1 MRLVDAAPVWLECSG
16 CGQRVPL
23 TEPHPFACPGARVDD
38 DVDHV
43 LVRKVDLT
51 APVPAA
57 ALAFPPTV
65 EGNPYLSLR
74 ELYSYAH
81 RARALGVTEV
91 ELVAL
96 VEGLDAA
103 VASVD
108 GRGFLPTPLRS
119 AATLAARLGAPAL
132 QLWAKDDTRNVSGS
146 HKARHLMGVM
156 IHLRLAEVAGLHDP
170 ARPRRRL
177 AIASC
182 GNAALAA
189 AVVARAARWPLDVF
203 VPPDA
208 DSVVLERLQRLDA
221 HITSCPRDGEPGDP
235 CYRAFRS
242 ALRRGALAFGVQGS
256 DNGMA
261 VEGGMTLGHELAD
274 QLRHGPGRLDVLV
287 VQVGGGALGSACLHA
302 LRDAVALGVL
312 PAMPRLCTVQTRGA
326 WPLRRAYERVV
337 QAIATRVGATP
348 PAELRGRADWL
359 RQSVPTTVIDE
370 VLHHAATHRSAFMWP
385 WETTPRSVA
394 HGILDDETYDWWA
407 LVEGM
412 IHTGGFPVVAD
423 EPTLVEARE
432 AVRRTLKVDATAT
445 GTAGMAGVMQ
455 LHRGGA
461 LRGGE
466 IVATLL
472 TGLER

>member
-1 MRLVDAAPVWLECSG
+1 MDAAPVWLECSG

-23 TEPHPFACPGARVDD
+23 TTLHPFACPAARAGD

-43 LVRKVDLT
+43 LVRRVDHT
-51 APVPAA
+51 ALSFPASI
-57 ALAFPPTV
+57 
-65 EGNPYLSLR
+65 EGNPYVALR
-74 ELYSYAH
+74 ELSSHAH
-81 RARALGVTEV
+81 RARALGVSEV
-91 ELVAL
+91 ELLAL
-96 VEGLDAA
+96 VEGLDEAIAA
-103 VASVD
+103 VD
-108 GRGFLPTPLRS
+108 GRGFSPTPLRS
-119 AATLAARLGAPAL
+119 ASGLAAKLGTPAV

-156 IHLRLAEVAGLHDP
+156 IHLRLGEVAGLHAP
-170 ARPRRRL
+170 AAARRRL

-208 DSVVLERLQRLDA
+208 DPAVLERLQQLDA
-221 HITSCPRDGEPGDP
+221 HVTSCPRDGAEPGDP

-242 ALRRGALAFGVQGS
+242 ALALGALPFGVQGS
-256 DNGMA
+256 DNGLA
-261 VEGGMTLGHELAD
+261 IEGGMTLGHELAD
-274 QLRHGPGRLDVLV
+274 QVRQGPGKLDVLV

-337 QAIATRVGATP
+337 QAVAAKVGQTP
-348 PAELRGRADWL
+348 PTEPRMRADWL
-359 RQSVPTTVIDE
+359 RHAVPAPVVDE
-370 VLHHAATHRSAFMWP
+370 ALRHAATHRSAFMWP
-385 WETTPRSVA
+385 WESTPRSVA
-394 HGILDDETYDWWA
+394 HGILDDETYDWFS

-423 EPTLVEARE
+423 EPTLIEARE
-432 AVRRTLKVDATAT
+432 AVRRTLSVDATAT

-455 LHRGGA
+455 LHRSGA

-472 TGLER
+472 TGRER